1 MNMRRR
7 TSESRQ
13 PTLAAFLL
21 IACVCLLGACTPKV
35 QHAEQPRPGNKYA
48 TGFQIDDTL
57 GLTRV
62 RVFAPWQPD
71 SVMATYILVPSD
83 SFNCQLST
91 FNFSQLSSLNF
102 PLTGIAASSATHI
115 GMIAELDQMDRLVG
129 MCNPEVCYHELP
141 ATCRHIGDAMQPDAE
156 RILQSGAQAIMY
168 STYAPSDMSAQRLT
182 DVGINVLY
190 NNEWRESTPLAR
202 AEWIRFVAVFMGC
215 LPKADSIF
223 AEVDSAYNALAA
235 QRSHS
240 VSDLTSHSP
249 KGGLTS
255 HSPKG
260 DLTSNS
266 VSVLSGLDFRGTWYV
281 PAGGTYM
288 GALFRDAGAAYAFAD
303 DPRQS
308 SIPLTFEQALV
319 TFADADV
326 WLGCNVPSREALL
339 EQNSQYALF
348 KAYQTGRLYNFRKRC
363 LPSGAN
369 DFWESGVVHPERILH
384 DIIATL
390 NGDTAFYYINP
401 VE

>member
-1 MNMRRR
+1 MLVPISNR
-7 TSESRQ
+7 RQ
-13 PTLAAFLL
+13 PRLAALIL
-21 IACVCLLGACTPKV
+21 IACVCLIGACTPRV
-35 QHAEQPRPGNKYA
+35 QHAEQPRPGNRYA

-57 GLTRV
+57 GVTRV

-71 SVMATYILVPSD
+71 SVMATYLLVPSD
-83 SFNCQLST
+83 SLNSPLS
-91 FNFSQLSSLNF
+91 NFSQLSTLNF
-102 PLTGIAASSATHI
+102 PLTKIAASSATHI
-115 GMIAELDQMDRLVG
+115 GMLAELERMDCLVG

-141 ATCRHIGDAMQPDAE
+141 ATCRHLGDAMQPDPE
-156 RILQSGAQAIMY
+156 RILQSGAEAILY
-168 STYAPSDMSAQRLT
+168 STYAPSDLSAQRLT

-202 AEWIRFVAVFMGC
+202 AEWIRFVAVFLGC

-223 AEVDSAYNALAA
+223 AEVERAYCTLANSP
-235 QRSHS
+235 QP
-240 VSDLTSHSP
+240 TSNSP

-255 HSPKG
+255 NSPKG
-260 DLTSNS
+260 ALTSNS

-288 GALFRDAGAAYAFAD
+288 GALFRDAGAEYAFAD
-303 DPRQS
+303 DSQQS

-326 WLGCNVPSREALL
+326 WLGCNVPSRQALL

-348 KAYQTGRLYNFRKRC
+348 RAYQTGRLYNFRKRC

-369 DFWESGVVHPERILH
+369 DFWESGVVHPERILR
-384 DIIATL
+384 DIILTFDTL
-390 NGDTAFYYINP
+390 TPDSAFYYTNR
-401 VE
+401 VQ